1 MGRRTERRRERAAAV
16 ALSVA
21 AHLAIPFILI
31 VGQTESPPRLEPEP
45 IVVSLAPPPVP
56 PPPPPPEPK
65 DTEAPGGAPATTPEP
80 APEPKPPPKARARPT
95 PVPPPDVEPVRV
107 AVAPTPAPQPVPSLS
122 EGQLVGAR
130 TAGSGSGA
138 GTGSGAGD
146 GPGGGC
152 DMVRRLEAALRRD
165 AEVRAAITQA
175 HRQAGA
181 GGRAVLVWNGDWIR
195 SPDQAGK
202 GLAGV
207 RQAIVMEVAF
217 APEAC
222 RDEQMR
228 GLVLLSMADAP
239 GSPRVVLGQAAWRWT
254 DLLGARRRI
263 GG

>member
-1 MGRRTERRRERAAAV
+1 MGRRTEIGRRRAAAV
-16 ALSVA
+16 AVSVA
-21 AHLAIPFILI
+21 FHLAIPFVLI
-31 VGQTESPPRLEPEP
+31 VGQREAPPRIEDPP
-45 IVVSLAPPPVP
+45 IVVSLARLPP

-65 DTEAPGGAPATTPEP
+65 AAEAPGGAPATTPEP

-95 PVPPPDVEPVRV
+95 PIPPPDVEPLRV
-107 AVAPTPAPQPVPSLS
+107 AVAPAPAPQPMPSLS
-122 EGQLVGAR
+122 EGQLAGAR

-138 GTGSGAGD
+138 GTGAGAGD

-152 DMVRRLEAALRRD
+152 DMVQRLQAALRRD
-165 AEVRAAITQA
+165 PEVRAAIGQA

-181 GGRAVLVWNGDWIR
+181 GGRAVLVWAGDWIR
-195 SPDQAGK
+195 SPDQEGK

-222 RDEQMR
+222 RDEPMR
-228 GLVLLSMADAP
+228 GLVLLSMADGP
-239 GSPRVVLGQAAWRWT
+239 GAPRVVLGQAAWRWT
-254 DLLGARRRI
+254 DLLGPRRRV